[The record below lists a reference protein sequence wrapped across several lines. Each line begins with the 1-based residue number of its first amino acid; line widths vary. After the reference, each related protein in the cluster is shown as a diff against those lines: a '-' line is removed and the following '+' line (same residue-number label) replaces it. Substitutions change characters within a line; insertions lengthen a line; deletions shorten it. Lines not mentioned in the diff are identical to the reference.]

1 MFNRFRNCSTIKQK
15 IRASE
20 SSCDTYCDIYSLTV
34 TVLSKKPVAPIERT
48 VSVSSDVSQT
58 SQASTQSTINTATTT
73 ASSGSAAA
81 TTGAAR
87 SKKPLKRQSLLPP
100 STSSAKQ
107 GTYTCVSMLC
117 TLTLQYGAR
126 KVEGMRQWPA

>member
-1 MFNRFRNCSTIKQK
+1 MTI
-15 IRASE
+15 
-20 SSCDTYCDIYSLTV
+20 
-34 TVLSKKPVAPIERT
+34 TVLSKKPAAPIERT

-58 SQASTQSTINTATTT
+58 SQASTQSTSNIATTT
-73 ASSGSAAA
+73 TSAGSAAA
-81 TTGAAR
+81 TTGAAGGAG

-107 GTYTCVSMLC
+107 GTYSCVSMLC

-126 KVEGMRQWPA
+126 KVEGMHQWPA

>member
-1 MFNRFRNCSTIKQK
+1 MTI
-15 IRASE
+15 
-20 SSCDTYCDIYSLTV
+20 
-34 TVLSKKPVAPIERT
+34 TVLSKKPAAPIERT

-58 SQASTQSTINTATTT
+58 SQASTQSTCNTATTT
-73 ASSGSAAA
+73 TSAGSAAA
-81 TTGAAR
+81 ATGAAG

-117 TLTLQYGAR
+117 TFTIQYGVP
-126 KVEGMRQWPA
+126 KVAGMHQWPA